1 MLNLLKK
8 YNIHP
13 KKSLDQHFLI
23 DKVAIKKELDA
34 AKIKKTETILEI
46 GPGPGT
52 LTKELIKQAKKVIV
66 IELDSSL
73 AAMLK
78 KEFAGSIEIINA
90 DALKIEYPPFDKC
103 VSNIP
108 YSISGKLTMKLGELK
123 KPAVLMYQKE
133 FAERLV
139 AKPGEKAYSR
149 LSVMAQYYFT
159 PEYITKV
166 SKTSYYP
173 VPKVDSAIVRLT
185 PKKKNQK
192 IKDAEIFK
200 KTVSALFMHKNQKA
214 KKALY
219 HSRHMFNLDKAA
231 SKKITE
237 SMPEPETKVYQL
249 DIDKIAQISNYMKS
263 VAHKRMPG

>member
-1 MLNLLKK
+1 MRNLLKK

-73 AAMLK
+73 AGVLE
-78 KEFAGSIEIINA
+78 KEFRDSIEIINA

-133 FAERLV
+133 FAKRLI
-139 AKPGEKAYSR
+139 ANPGEKEYSKI
-149 LSVMAQYYFT
+149 SVMAQYYFT

-173 VPKVDSAIVRLT
+173 APKVDSAIVRLT

-263 VAHKRMPG
+263 VAHKRIPG